1 MRVSRVVLAA
11 GLLAAAFPA
20 AGQNQ
25 GTNQVRPKHKY
36 VPAGPGMARTI
47 ETDQPDSVPH
57 TLAEALA
64 LAYSNNPQLTGERA
78 HLRSVDENVP
88 TALAGWRPTIAVT
101 GSYGYAVGRIGGDRV
116 GAATGAVSGGN
127 LGTGTG
133 TGGGAGTVGGVGGI
147 TTAASI
153 GGQAAATGATTTGGG
168 NNPFVTNRDLSAAQ
182 ATITQYVY
190 RGGRTTATTHE
201 AVNSVYAER
210 ARLIAEEETVFGDTI
225 NAYVGVIEDRQL
237 LKLDK
242 ANEQVLGDELRAIN
256 DRFRVGELTRTDVAQ
271 AEAAL
276 AQAIATRQTA
286 AGTLQT
292 ANATFVREVGIEP
305 PPDLADPQP
314 LKLPI
319 KGQEDASA
327 QAISNNPNVIAAK
340 FNESQLRDAVD
351 VAFSTL
357 GPNLSLQ
364 GTAFYNSNQAEPGIK
379 SYGEQATLN
388 LTFPLYQGGQ
398 EYAAIRQARQN
409 YLQSVRQTEDAQRA
423 AHEQAVQAYETLSAA
438 RASIASSRVAV
449 RSSEIA
455 LEGLEREAL
464 VGSATTQEVLIG
476 QQNLLSAEITLV
488 QNVTSLVTA
497 SYGVASAIGRLTASD
512 LGLSVPLY
520 DETAYYKA
528 VRGLL
533 WGSGDRAVNQPGR

>member
-1 MRVSRVVLAA
+1 MRTSRAVVAA
-11 GLLAAAFPA
+11 GLLAAYPA
-20 AGQNQ
+20 LAQNQ
-25 GTNQVRPKHKY
+25 NQSGAGSLARTNHAY
-36 VPAGPGMARTI
+36 VPAGPGMASTI
-47 ETDQPDSVPH
+47 ATDQPDSVPH

-64 LAYSNNPQLTGERA
+64 LAYENNPQLTGERA
-78 HLRSVDENVP
+78 HLRSTDENVP

-101 GSYGYAVGRIGGDRV
+101 GSAGYGIGRDD
-116 GAATGAVSGGN
+116 ATHLPCSTTLTFKLPADCNGN
-127 LGTGTG
+127 RNSSYTSS
-133 TGGGAGTVGGVGGI
+133 VI
-147 TTAASI
+147 
-153 GGQAAATGATTTGGG
+153 
-168 NNPFVTNRDLSAAQ
+168 NNRTLSSVQ
-182 ATITQYVY
+182 ATVTQYLY

-237 LKLDK
+237 LKLDR

-256 DRFRVGELTRTDVAQ
+256 DRFKVGELTRTDVAQ

-286 AGTLQT
+286 EGTLET
-292 ANATFVREVGIEP
+292 ANATFVREVGVQP
-305 PPDLADPQP
+305 PSDLADPQP
-314 LKLPI
+314 LKLPV
-319 KGQEDASA
+319 KAEVDAAA
-327 QAISNNPNVIAAK
+327 QAIANNPNVIAAK
-340 FNESQLRDAVD
+340 FNESQLRDSVD

-357 GPNLSLQ
+357 APNLSLQ
-364 GTAFYNSNQAEPGIK
+364 GTSFYNSNQTQNNLK
-379 SYGEQATLN
+379 LYGEQATLN
-388 LTFPLYQGGQ
+388 LTWPLYQGGQ

-409 YLQSVRQTEDAQRA
+409 YLQAVRQTEDAQRA
-423 AHEQAVQAYETLSAA
+423 ARQQAVQAYETLVAA
-438 RASIASSRVAV
+438 RASIASSHVAV

-512 LGLSVPLY
+512 LGLVVPLY
-520 DETAYYKA
+520 DETAYYRA
-528 VRGLL
+528 VRDAL

>member
-1 MRVSRVVLAA
+1 MRATRVVLAA
-11 GLLAAAFPA
+11 ALLAAAVPA
-20 AGQNQ
+20 AAQDTSG
-25 GTNQVRPKHKY
+25 GKVRPKHTY
-36 VPAGPGMARTI
+36 VPAGPGMASTI
-47 ETDQPDSVPH
+47 ASDEPDSIPH
-57 TLAEALA
+57 TLAESLA
-64 LAYSNNPQLTGERA
+64 LAYSSNPQLTGERA

-88 TALAGWRPTIAVT
+88 TALAGWRPTIAIT
-101 GSYGYAVGRIGGDRV
+101 GSYGYARGTTAISGLGNTSGLGGSAGSSGLSQSGLVAAPETVSNSSASPNVIIEDKRV
-116 GAATGAVSGGN
+116 
-127 LGTGTG
+127 TGTIQG
-133 TGGGAGTVGGVGGI
+133 
-147 TTAASI
+147 
-153 GGQAAATGATTTGGG
+153 
-168 NNPFVTNRDLSAAQ
+168 
-182 ATITQYVY
+182 TITQYLY

-256 DRFRVGELTRTDVAQ
+256 DRFKVGELTRTDVAQ

-286 AGTLQT
+286 AGTLET
-292 ANATFVREVGIEP
+292 ANATFVREVGIQP

-314 LKLPI
+314 LQLPV
-319 KGQEDASA
+319 KTELEAA
-327 QAISNNPNVIAAK
+327 NLAIANNPNVVAAK
-340 FNESQLRDAVD
+340 FNASQLRDAVD
-351 VAFSTL
+351 VAFSTV
-357 GPNLSLQ
+357 GPNVSLQ
-364 GTAFYNSNQAEPGIK
+364 GTGFDLKNPSYQSPY
-379 SYGEQATLN
+379 SYGGTATIN
-388 LTFPLYQGGQ
+388 LTLPLYQGGQ

-409 YLQSVRQTEDAQRA
+409 YLQAVRQTEDAQRA
-423 AHEQAVQAYETLSAA
+423 AREQAVQAFETLSAA

-520 DETAYYKA
+520 DETAYYRA

>member
-1 MRVSRVVLAA
+1 MRMSRVVLAA
-11 GLLAAAFPA
+11 GMLGAAPA
-20 AGQNQ
+20 MAQDQSG
-25 GTNQVRPKHKY
+25 GRTHPKHVF
-36 VPAGPGMARTI
+36 VPAGSGMARTI
-47 ETDQPDSVPH
+47 ATDEPDSVPH
-57 TLAEALA
+57 TLADALA

-78 HLRSVDENVP
+78 HLRSTDENVP
-88 TALAGWRPTIAVT
+88 TALAGWRPTIALT
-101 GSYGYAVGRIGGDRV
+101 GTYGYTRGTSAINDGALIGQPTSALTIVEDKRV
-116 GAATGAVSGGN
+116 N
-127 LGTGTG
+127 
-133 TGGGAGTVGGVGGI
+133 GTVQG
-147 TTAASI
+147 
-153 GGQAAATGATTTGGG
+153 
-168 NNPFVTNRDLSAAQ
+168 
-182 ATITQYVY
+182 TITQYLY

-210 ARLIAEEETVFGDTI
+210 ARLIAEEESVFGDTI

-237 LKLDK
+237 LKLNQ

-271 AEAAL
+271 AQAAL
-276 AQAIATRQTA
+276 AQAIATRQTSE
-286 AGTLQT
+286 GTLET
-292 ANATFVREVGIEP
+292 ANATFVREVGVQP
-305 PPDLADPQP
+305 PADLADPQP
-314 LKLPI
+314 LKLPVAAEI
-319 KGQEDASA
+319 EAA
-327 QAISNNPNVIAAK
+327 NQAIANNPNVIAAK
-340 FNESQLRDAVD
+340 FNASQLRDAVD

-357 GPNLSLQ
+357 GPSISLQ
-364 GTAFYNSNQAEPGIK
+364 ATGSDLKNP
-379 SYGEQATLN
+379 SYQSPYAYSGAATIN
-388 LTFPLYQGGQ
+388 LTLPLYQGGQ

-409 YLQSVRQTEDAQRA
+409 FLQAVRQTEDAQRA
-423 AHEQAVQAYETLSAA
+423 ARQQAVQAYETLTAA

-512 LGLSVPLY
+512 LGLAVPLY
-520 DETAYYKA
+520 DETAYYRA
-528 VRGLL
+528 VKGLL

>member
-1 MRVSRVVLAA
+1 MRMSRVVLAA
-11 GLLAAAFPA
+11 GLIGAAAPA
-20 AGQNQ
+20 AAQDQSG
-25 GTNQVRPKHKY
+25 GKTRPKHVF

-47 ETDQPDSVPH
+47 ASDEPDSVPH

-88 TALAGWRPTIAVT
+88 TALAGWRPTVALT
-101 GSYGYAVGRIGGDRV
+101 GSYGYVVGRI
-116 GAATGAVSGGN
+116 AEE
-127 LGTGTG
+127 
-133 TGGGAGTVGGVGGI
+133 AGL
-147 TTAASI
+147 
-153 GGQAAATGATTTGGG
+153 G
-168 NNPFVTNRDLSAAQ
+168 NNAGQSALTGSQPLTSQIPRGSSAYVSTLNNRDTTSTQ
-182 ATITQYVY
+182 ATVTQYLY
-190 RGGRTTATTHE
+190 RGGRTTATTHQ

-210 ARLIAEEETVFGDTI
+210 ARLIAEEESVFSDTI

-237 LKLDK
+237 LKLNK

-256 DRFRVGELTRTDVAQ
+256 DRFKVGELTRTDVAQ

-276 AQAIATRQTA
+276 AQAIATRQTSE
-286 AGTLQT
+286 GTLET
-292 ANATFVREVGIEP
+292 ANATFVREVGIQP

-314 LKLPI
+314 LKLPV
-319 KGQEDASA
+319 KEETDAAS
-327 QAISNNPNVIAAK
+327 QATGNNPNVIAAK

-357 GPNLSLQ
+357 APNVSLQ
-364 GTAFYNSNQAEPGIK
+364 GSSFFQSNQSEPGVRT
-379 SYGEQATLN
+379 YGEQATIN
-388 LTFPLYQGGQ
+388 LTWPLYQGGQ

-409 YLQSVRQTEDAQRA
+409 FLQAVRETEDAQRA
-423 AHEQAVQAYETLSAA
+423 ARQQAVQAYETLTAA

-520 DETAYYKA
+520 DETAYYRA
-528 VRGLL
+528 VKGLL
-533 WGSGDRAVNQPGR
+533 WGSGDRAVYQPGR